1 MMKKVFSGEIQER
14 PHSNTHVSET
24 RMMSL
29 RRLSRLLA
37 HSFFPDCKRG
47 PRDKR
52 KDLNVMMV
60 DILRL
65 TSTERR
71 NANRLSAR
79 YGDKDLS

>member
-1 MMKKVFSGEIQER
+1 
-14 PHSNTHVSET
+14 
-24 RMMSL
+24 
-29 RRLSRLLA
+29 
-37 HSFFPDCKRG
+37 
-47 PRDKR
+47 
-52 KDLNVMMV
+52 MMV